1 MRGWW
6 FCGATATTSR
16 SNAEEYPNI
25 LHQGDETLK
34 LEGIG
39 PVIGI
44 AAAKGAGASGPRN
57 RHVGDWAGGMEN
69 GVTVK
74 STPAIS
80 SPI

>member
-34 LEGIG
+34 L
-39 PVIGI
+39 
-44 AAAKGAGASGPRN
+44 AKGSALDIPCA
-57 RHVGDWAGGMEN
+57 
-69 GVTVK
+69 
-74 STPAIS
+74 
-80 SPI
+80 